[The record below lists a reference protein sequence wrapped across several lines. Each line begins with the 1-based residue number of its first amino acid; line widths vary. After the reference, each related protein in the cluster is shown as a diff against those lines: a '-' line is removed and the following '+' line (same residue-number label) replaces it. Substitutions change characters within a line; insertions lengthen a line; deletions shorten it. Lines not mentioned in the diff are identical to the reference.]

1 MRRSQRR
8 ARQAP
13 ANPRRPPS
21 ARHAASRPLPSTLL
35 SAIILVALAVL
46 VVTPVAAQ
54 WASDVEDALR
64 RAESTG
70 RPAVVLVTGGAWCD
84 PCTWME
90 DNSLTSPEI
99 RARLEDE
106 WVALRIPDTDPAW
119 QRWDVERLPTLLYL
133 DPQGQEVR
141 RTVGAVTADSIL
153 RTMQEV
159 RREVMLSASEDE
171 VDDGEDGDDGG
182 QPAVASVTGLQTG
195 TRYRIASGTI
205 WNDGGALWFTED
217 AGLPPRLEEYDRDEA
232 FLYLRD
238 GSSGTLLAIT
248 VAEDVAPSLWRWDQ
262 NNRRWRELG
271 ELQPID

>member
-1 MRRSQRR
+1 MRRSQ
-8 ARQAP
+8 
-13 ANPRRPPS
+13 
-21 ARHAASRPLPSTLL
+21 RPLPSTLRPAL
-35 SAIILVALAVL
+35 ALVALAALTVL
-46 VVTPVAAQ
+46 VATPVAAQ
-54 WASDVEDALR
+54 WASDVDESLR

-70 RPAVVLVTGGAWCD
+70 RPVLLLVTGGAWCD

-90 DNSLTSPEI
+90 DNSLTSPQI

-106 WVALRIPDTDPAW
+106 WIALRIPDTDPAW
-119 QRWDVERLPTLLYL
+119 QRWEVERLPTLLYL

-141 RTVGAVTADSIL
+141 RTAGAVTADAIL

-159 RREVMLSASEDE
+159 RREVMVSASQEE
-171 VDDGEDGDDGG
+171 VEDGEVENGEERD
-182 QPAVASVTGLQTG
+182 QPAVATVTGLQTG
-195 TRYRIASGTI
+195 TRYRITSGTI

-217 AGLPPRLEEYDRDEA
+217 AGLPPQLEEYDRDEA

-238 GSSGTLLAIT
+238 GSSGTILAIT